1 MFSLQSDVNTVC
13 FADEGGH
20 LIYSGSDDTLC
31 KVICHCN
38 TCNFAFLLY
47 VHHGIGRCYVYFIE
61 VIFYNLSDC
70 IFLKVVGITKL
81 LRKLLLMHL
90 E

>member
-38 TCNFAFLLY
+38 TYNFAFLLY
-47 VHHGIGRCYVYFIE
+47 IHHVYFIE

-70 IFLKVVGITKL
+70 IFPKVVGITKL